1 MEYKGNPVSPGIAI
15 GEVYLYTPST
25 PEIAEKI
32 ISPDEAEAAIG
43 RYSDLLKKTEEELIE
58 IKEKLLLGEERD
70 KAGIIEAQINLLHD
84 IAMNAEIKKHILNN
98 FLSPECAIEKTYSKY
113 IRLLSKANDE
123 QIRERIDDLR
133 DIKTRLHR
141 VWFDIPQQNLS
152 TLEKEVVVVANNL
165 FTSDTANID
174 RSKVLAIVTETGG
187 SNSHS
192 AIIARSY
199 EIPAIS
205 GVPNVMAGL
214 KDGEPVIV
222 DALEGVLHTSPDEE
236 AYELYKKK
244 RRQYKAK
251 ARETKR
257 YLNEEPVTK
266 DGIRIEVNLNIGS
279 VAPEELAGSQYT
291 DGVGLFRTEFMYMSG
306 FALPTEEKQYLA
318 YRKAAVAFGGRPV
331 IIRILDIGGD
341 KQLGSFELPKEDN
354 PFLGLR
360 ALRLCFE
367 NMPLLKTQIR
377 AILRAACHGNLW
389 LMLPMVGSLDDIRA
403 AGAMIEEVKKD
414 LEREGAEYKADVPV
428 GIMIE
433 IPSIALVADM
443 AVKEVDFASIG
454 TNDLCQYLMAVDRLN
469 PAVSKYYQSYHP
481 AMFRLIGQVV
491 SAFNDAGKPIGIC
504 GEMGGEPLAVAAL
517 IGLGIRKFSMGIS
530 SVPGVKK
537 LITGLTLP
545 QAKSLAEQALS
556 CATASEVEKAFKEG
570 SGNLIKP

>member
-15 GEVYLYTPST
+15 GEVYLYAPIT
-25 PEIAEKI
+25 PEIPEKT
-32 ISPDEAEAAIG
+32 ISPDEAEAATG
-43 RYSDLLKKTEEELIE
+43 RYSDLQKKTEEELIE
-58 IKEKLLLGEERD
+58 LKERLLLREEPD
-70 KAGIIEAQINLLHD
+70 KAEIIEAQIGILHD
-84 IAMNAEIKKHILNN
+84 VAMNAEIKKHILINL
-98 FLSPECAIEKTYSKY
+98 LSPECAIEKTYSKY
-113 IRLLSKANDE
+113 VRLLSKAKDD
-123 QIRERIDDLR
+123 QIRERVGDLL

-141 VWFDIPQQNLS
+141 IWFDIPRQSLAS
-152 TLEKEVVVVANNL
+152 LEKEVVVVANNL
-165 FTSDTANID
+165 FTSDTAGID

-187 SNSHS
+187 STSHS

-199 EIPAIS
+199 EIPAIV
-205 GVPNVMAGL
+205 GIPNVIAGL
-214 KDGEPVIV
+214 EDGEPVIV
-222 DALEGVLHTSPDEE
+222 DALEGVLYTSPDEA
-236 AYELYKKK
+236 AYGLFEKK
-244 RRQYKAK
+244 RGEYKEK
-251 ARETKR
+251 AREIKR
-257 YLNEEPVTK
+257 YLSVEPVTK

-279 VAPEELAGSQYT
+279 VAPEELAGSLYT

-306 FALPTEEKQYLA
+306 SALPTEEKQYLA
-318 YRKAAVAFGGRPV
+318 YRKAAVEFGGRPV
-331 IIRILDIGGD
+331 IIRTLDIGGD
-341 KQLGSFELPKEDN
+341 KQLDCFELPNEEN

-367 NMPLLKTQIR
+367 NVPLFKTQIR

-403 AGAMIEEVKKD
+403 AGAVIEEVKKD
-414 LEREGAEYKADVPV
+414 LEREGAEYKPDVPV

-469 PAVSKYYQSYHP
+469 PEVSKYYQSYHP
-481 AMFRLIGQVV
+481 AMIRLIAQVV
-491 SAFNDAGKPIGIC
+491 SAFNDAGKPIGVC

-537 LITGLTLP
+537 LITGLTLG

-556 CATASEVEKAFKEG
+556 CKAASEVEQALIEG
-570 SGNLIKP
+570 AGDLI